1 MPTLNDVILK
11 LQDRVAELER
21 RRRNAK
27 RTGTVDVVDNAKGLA
42 RVKLVDGDKSFVTD
56 WLPWKEVAAGM
67 TTTHIP
73 PVVGQQVDVLSE
85 NGELTD
91 GVIDFSL
98 HSNQNK
104 RPHNGPQAVIVHG
117 NTRITLDEGNVD
129 IKTANYVNVTCHSTI
144 TLSAIDTHVTGN
156 LIVDGNL
163 ETKGNGTTH
172 GNVDFKGS
180 YVRHNG
186 KNIGD
191 THKHLGV
198 RSGGSK
204 TDVPE

>member
-27 RTGTVDVVDNAKGLA
+27 RTGTINVVDNQKGLA

-104 RPHNGPQAVIVHG
+104 RPHN
-117 NTRITLDEGNVD
+117 EGNVD

-163 ETKGNGTTH
+163 ETKGNGRTL
-172 GNVDFKGS
+172 GNVDFNGG

-198 RSGGSK
+198 KSGGST